1 MKKKTCAHRYC
12 FWRWLILTILRKPKL
27 YMLAWG
33 ILLALL
39 AVALKL
45 ELANQLAGVVRY
57 PNGWTYDAGRSPFCG
72 GGCGCFN
79 G

>member
-1 MKKKTCAHRYC
+1 
-12 FWRWLILTILRKPKL
+12 LILIILRKPKL

-45 ELANQLAGVVRY
+45 DLVSLM
-57 PNGWTYDAGRSPFCG
+57 GRLWP
-72 GGCGCFN
+72 
-79 G
+79 

>member
-12 FWRWLILTILRKPKL
+12 FWRWLILIILRKPKL

-45 ELANQLAGVVRY
+45 DLASLM
-57 PNGWTYDAGRSPFCG
+57 GRLWP
-72 GGCGCFN
+72 
-79 G
+79 